1 MSLLVKAAREGQTIA
16 RVTPES
22 AGWKYVGFA
31 AYRMEPNEVVHVL
44 EASREVCIVVMAG
57 AVDIET

>member
-1 MSLLVKAAREGQTIA
+1 MSLLVKAQREGQTIA
-16 RVTPES
+16 RVTPET

-44 EASREVCIVVMAG
+44 EALLPSRWPRRVLL
-57 AVDIET
+57 